1 MNDAIA
7 TFPSAAPDDNEGYPY
22 KGEKVFARK

>member
-7 TFPSAAPDDNEGYPY
+7 TFPSAAPENSEGWPY
-22 KGEKVFARK
+22 QGEKVFARK